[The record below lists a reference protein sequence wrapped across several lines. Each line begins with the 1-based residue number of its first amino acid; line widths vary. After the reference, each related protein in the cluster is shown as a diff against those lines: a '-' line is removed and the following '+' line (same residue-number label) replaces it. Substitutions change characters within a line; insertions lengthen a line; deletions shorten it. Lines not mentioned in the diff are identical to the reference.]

1 MRGRSL
7 GARANP
13 GLAKFDVEPLPHQA
27 QETPKPMLIRA
38 AGKVALAAAVGV
50 ALASYWVRQ
59 PLTAPLPNTLQIA
72 DMTWIEVR
80 SSIARGYTKVI
91 VPSGGIEQ
99 NGPHMVLGKHD
110 YIVGAAAL
118 EIARELGQ
126 TLVTPV
132 VSFVPEGDYDPPA
145 GHLRFPGTIGV
156 PEDVYAGMLEGIA
169 RSLKAGG
176 FKTICFIADHGG
188 SAKPQA
194 EVAQRLTREWAEQGV
209 RVLDV
214 SDYYAD
220 AAETEYLAR
229 LGETA
234 AAIGQHAG
242 IADTSELM
250 AAHPEGV
257 DLQRYADTP
266 YPIEP
271 TGASGNPMKASV
283 ERGRA
288 LLNIKIFAAVRQI
301 KALVAR
307 T

>member
-80 SSIARGYTKVI
+80 SAIARGYTKVI

-132 VSFVPEGDYDPPA
+132 VSFVPEGDYDPRPDTCVSPAPWAYPKTSMPGCWRASPAASRPA
-145 GHLRFPGTIGV
+145 GSRP
-156 PEDVYAGMLEGIA
+156 
-169 RSLKAGG
+169 S
-176 FKTICFIADHGG
+176 
-188 SAKPQA
+188 
-194 EVAQRLTREWAEQGV
+194 
-209 RVLDV
+209 V
-214 SDYYAD
+214 S
-220 AAETEYLAR
+220 
-229 LGETA
+229 
-234 AAIGQHAG
+234 
-242 IADTSELM
+242 S
-250 AAHPEGV
+250 
-257 DLQRYADTP
+257 
-266 YPIEP
+266 PI
-271 TGASGNPMKASV
+271 TGAA
-283 ERGRA
+283 
-288 LLNIKIFAAVRQI
+288 
-301 KALVAR
+301 
-307 T
+307 